1 LGFVVLG
8 FDFIAPDFDIVA
20 PGLEF
25 VAPGWE
31 IVACGREGRPR
42 LDPGGGGAGPATKSL
57 KNLPERTDLTG
68 APD

>member
-20 PGLEF
+20 AGLEF
-25 VAPGWE
+25 VAPGLE
-31 IVACGREGRPR
+31 FVACGLEGRPR
-42 LDPGGGGAGPATKSL
+42 LGPGGGGADRATKPL
-57 KNLPERTDLTG
+57 KYLPELTDLTG